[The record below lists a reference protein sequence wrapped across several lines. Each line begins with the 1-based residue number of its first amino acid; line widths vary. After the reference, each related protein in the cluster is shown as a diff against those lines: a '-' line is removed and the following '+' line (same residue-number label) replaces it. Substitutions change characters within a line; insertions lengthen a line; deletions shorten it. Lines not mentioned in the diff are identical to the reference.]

1 MSEELKT
8 LNVLYKL
15 KKEILKSQNDT
26 LVSQIDHAILKTYKD
41 QLVFSFI
48 GHYSA
53 GKSSLINYLLEQD
66 ILPSS
71 PVPTTSNTV
80 AVQIGDDTEISAF
93 LNQYQYVAVK
103 DYEELRT
110 LNTKDIDISAINIDV
125 QHDDFKNNTVLQD
138 TPGVDSNT
146 DSHRDSTNRFLL
158 NSDFIFFTVEYNHVE
173 SEHNMAL
180 LKELSMMGIP
190 LILII
195 NQIDKH
201 DDQEISMDTFLSR
214 IKNTLKDWNISLH
227 DIFTTS
233 IYESPYNQVGDLKA
247 FIHELETNRHKLQD
261 DYFNRITKTIE
272 NSQLEYLSDAL
283 AGLENNPE
291 EIDTHNID
299 AVKSHIKFLNQEIE
313 KSKVESLHN
322 DEAALNAHVK
332 ESAKKIVRDSYIFPH
347 EVKSA
352 ITHYLNILAGEVK
365 VPGLFGKKKKE
376 AEMLRESKSDIEQNL
391 NNIFKTEINAPINSF
406 FGSLGLTGQPF
417 KYAFNKELLIEDEI
431 THLNNQ
437 FILNYLDKFK
447 ANIVSDVSN
456 VVMDH
461 LSLMEKSDAGELKAQ
476 SQLDDNLDRYENI
489 LKLLTLQNSIETT
502 SYRHFYIHM
511 DDEIDKLNLTEEV
524 NLDAERETAGPREN
538 LTDDF
543 KFIDEGGV
551 DLNYYYKVIEKLDDK
566 ARYSDFHRVIGDK
579 LERIDKG
586 KANISVFGGFSAGKT
601 TFINALLNKAHLA
614 MSPNPTTATITEIN
628 NNESSEMQFKTEED
642 LIDTL
647 EMLSNQSHDS
657 VEGYFKWIKKERQN
671 VPETYKPFLDGI
683 LNKYDE
689 YQPNL
694 GKKIKINTDSLIS
707 MVSSDED
714 STFVHKAYVSL
725 ENEMTDKYTLID
737 SPGINSIN
745 QRHTKE
751 TRNIIAD
758 SDLIIYVSYYNHVFS
773 RSDEAFLKYIQSI
786 KGEDFPIIFIINA
799 VDLMRSEADKNQVID
814 YMSNALISLG
824 ITNMIFPVS
833 SKRALNSEDVM
844 FNEAKENILNITDKL
859 ASNVQVQS
867 IRETAQQL
875 KLNIESNIRQYENA
889 DLERTRIETGR
900 HNVLR
905 DLETFSAYTIQSNL
919 HQEID
924 VLLSFIN
931 KRFELKL
938 YDYLKGLITV
948 SDIQDKNYLVK
959 NESLLKNELEHFL
972 TIEISTVFNTVY
984 RQAEELMIQNITQ
997 YNERLSAANTTHT
1010 LVFNRQL
1017 EDEPKISV
1025 DVSEFGKYGKQ
1036 LHQARNNQKAFRDNL
1051 LDFAGHISGSL
1062 DINGL
1067 NTEMEQLI
1075 DEYLDKVQKDI
1086 DEQKT
1091 VISRELKKPLPVIEE
1106 SDYEEDQK
1114 LLESLTEIKGD

>member
-1 MSEELKT
+1 MGEELKT

-26 LVSQIDHAILKTYKD
+26 LVSQIDHAISKTYKN

-53 GKSSLINYLLEQD
+53 GKSSLINHLLEQD

-103 DYEELRT
+103 DYGELRS
-110 LNTKDIDISAINIDV
+110 LNTRDIDISAINIDV
-125 QHDDFKNNTVLQD
+125 RHDDFKNNTVLQD

-146 DSHRDSTNRFLL
+146 DSHRESTNRFLL

-201 DDQEISMDTFLSR
+201 DDQEIKMDTFLSR

-227 DIFTTS
+227 DIITTS
-233 IYESPYNQVGDLKA
+233 IYESPYNQVGKLKS
-247 FIHELETNRHKLQD
+247 FIHELERERQRLQD

-272 NSQLEYLSDAL
+272 NSQLEYLEDELSALESDD
-283 AGLENNPE
+283 ED
-291 EIDTHNID
+291 IDTRDID
-299 AVKSHIKFLNQEIE
+299 AVKNHIKFLSREME
-313 KSKVESLHN
+313 KSKVESLHD
-322 DEAALNAHVK
+322 DEALLNDHVK
-332 ESAKKIVRDSYIFPH
+332 DSARKIVKDSYIFPH
-347 EVKSA
+347 EVKSS
-352 ITHYLNILAGEVK
+352 ITNHLKIIAGEVK
-365 VPGLFGKKKKE
+365 VPGLFGRKKKE
-376 AEMLRESKSDIEQNL
+376 EQMLRESRAEIEQNL
-391 NNIFKTEINAPINSF
+391 NDIFKTEINAPINSF
-406 FGSLGLTGQPF
+406 FGGLGLTGKPF
-417 KYAFNKELLIEDEI
+417 RYEFNNDLLIEEEI

-447 ANIVSDVSN
+447 ANIISDVAGE
-456 VVMDH
+456 VMNH
-461 LSLMEKSDAGELKAQ
+461 LPVMEKSDAGELKEQ
-476 SQLDDNLDRYENI
+476 SHLDDNLDKYENI
-489 LKLLTLQNSIETT
+489 LKLLSLRDSIETT

-511 DDEIDKLNLTEEV
+511 DDEIDKLNLIEEV
-524 NLDAERETAGPREN
+524 ELDEEAETAAVGDDMK
-538 LTDDF
+538 DDF
-543 KFIDEGGV
+543 KFTDEGRV
-551 DLNYYYKVIEKLDDK
+551 DLGYYHEVIGRLDGK
-566 ARYSDFHRVIGDK
+566 ERYSDFQRVIRDK

-628 NNESSEMQFKTEED
+628 NNESSEILFKTSQD

-647 EMLSNQSHDS
+647 EMLSNERHSS
-657 VEGYFKWIKKERQN
+657 VEEYFKWIKRERQN

-683 LNKYDE
+683 LNKYDV
-689 YQPNL
+689 YKSDL
-694 GKKIKINTDSLIS
+694 GMKRKIDTDELIKT
-707 MVSSDED
+707 VSSDED
-714 STFVHKAYVSL
+714 STFVHKAFVSL
-725 ENEMTDKYTLID
+725 QNEITDKYTLID

-773 RSDEAFLKYIQSI
+773 RSDETFLKYIQSI

-824 ITNMIFPVS
+824 ITHMIFPVS
-833 SKRALNSEDVM
+833 SKRALNNEDSM
-844 FNEAKENILNITDKL
+844 FDEAKENILNITDKL

-867 IRETAQQL
+867 IRETTQQL

-900 HNVLR
+900 QNILS
-905 DLETFSAYTIQSNL
+905 DLETFSAYTFQSNL
-919 HQEID
+919 YQETD
-924 VLLSFIN
+924 VLLSFIS
-931 KRFELKL
+931 KRLELKL
-938 YDYLKGLITV
+938 YDYLKGFITV

-972 TIEISTVFNTVY
+972 TIEVSTVFNTVY
-984 RQAEELMIQNITQ
+984 RQAEEMMIQNITQ
-997 YNERLSAANTTHT
+997 FNERLSAVNTPHT
-1010 LVFNRQL
+1010 LIFNRQP
-1017 EDEPKISV
+1017 EDEPIIKV
-1025 DVSEFGKYGKQ
+1025 DVSEFGTYSRR

-1051 LDFAGHISGSL
+1051 LDFAGHISGTL
-1062 DINGL
+1062 DISKL
-1067 NTEMEQLI
+1067 NSDMESLI
-1075 DEYLDKVQKDI
+1075 DEYLNRVQEDI
-1086 DEQKT
+1086 SQQKP
-1091 VISRELKKPLPVIEE
+1091 VIIEGLKQPLPVIRE

-1114 LLESLTEIKGD
+1114 LLESLTEMKGD

>member
-8 LNVLYKL
+8 LNILYKL

-41 QLVFSFI
+41 QLVLSFI

-80 AVQIGDDTEISAF
+80 AVQIGDAAEISAF

-103 DYEELRT
+103 DYEELRS

-125 QHDDFKNNTVLQD
+125 QHGDFKNNTVLQD

-146 DSHRDSTNRFLL
+146 DSHRESTNRFLL

-173 SEHNMAL
+173 SEHNMVL

-201 DDQEISMDTFLSR
+201 DDQEITMDTFLSK
-214 IKNTLKDWNISLH
+214 IKNTLKDWNITLH
-227 DIFTTS
+227 EIFTTS
-233 IYESPYNQVGDLKA
+233 IYESPYNQVGELKS
-247 FIHELETNRHKLQD
+247 FIHELERKRHELLD
-261 DYFNRITKTIE
+261 AYFNRITQTIE
-272 NSQLEYLSDAL
+272 NSQLEYLKDELADHESD
-283 AGLENNPE
+283 EE
-291 EIDTHNID
+291 EIDTRSID
-299 AVKSHIKFLNQEIE
+299 EVKRHIKFLNQEIE
-313 KSKVESLHN
+313 KSKVESLHQ
-322 DEAALNAHVK
+322 DETLLNNHVK
-332 ESAKKIVRDSYIFPH
+332 DSVRKIVKDSYIFPH
-347 EVKSA
+347 EVKSS
-352 ITHYLNILAGEVK
+352 ITHYLNIMAGEVK
-365 VPGLFGKKKKE
+365 VPGFFSRKKKE
-376 AEMLRESKSDIEQNL
+376 AEMIHQSKVEIERNL

-406 FGSLGLTGQPF
+406 FGGLGLTGEPF
-417 KYAFNKELLIEDEI
+417 KYNFNNDLLIEEEI

-447 ANIVSDVSN
+447 AKIVSDAAN
-456 VVMDH
+456 AVMNH
-461 LSLMEKSDAGELKAQ
+461 LPSMEKSDAGELKEQ
-476 SQLDDNLDRYENI
+476 SQLDDDLKRYENI
-489 LKLLTLQNSIETT
+489 LKLLSLQTSIEST
-502 SYRHFYIHM
+502 SYRHFYIHI
-511 DDEIDKLNLTEEV
+511 DDEIDKLNLVEEV
-524 NLDAERETAGPREN
+524 ELNNDSETAGTGEILR
-538 LTDDF
+538 DDF
-543 KFIDEGGV
+543 KFINEGGV
-551 DLNYYYKVIEKLDDK
+551 DLDYYYEVTGHLKDK
-566 ARYSDFHRVIGDK
+566 KRYSDFHRVIEDK
-579 LERIDKG
+579 LERIRKG
-586 KANISVFGGFSAGKT
+586 RANISVFGGFSAGKT
-601 TFINALLNKAHLA
+601 TFINALLNKAQLA

-628 NNESSEMQFKTEED
+628 DNESSEILFKTEDD
-642 LIDTL
+642 LIGTL
-647 EMLSNQSHDS
+647 EMLSNQKHDS
-657 VEGYFKWIKKERQN
+657 VEGYFKWIKRERQN

-683 LNKYDE
+683 LNKYED
-689 YQPNL
+689 YKSDL
-694 GKKIKINTDSLIS
+694 GMKRKIETASLIS
-707 MVSSDED
+707 TVSSDED

-725 ENEMTDKYTLID
+725 QNEITEKYTLID

-786 KGEDFPIIFIINA
+786 KGENFPIIFIINA
-799 VDLMRSEADKNQVID
+799 VDLMKNEADKNQVID

-833 SKRALNSEDVM
+833 SKRALNSEDSM

-867 IRETAQQL
+867 IRETAEQL

-889 DLERTRIETGR
+889 DLERTRIESTR
-900 HNVLR
+900 HNIFT
-905 DLETFSAYTIQSNL
+905 DLETFSALDIKSNL
-919 HQEID
+919 YQEID
-924 VLLSFIN
+924 VLLAFIT

-938 YDYLKGLITV
+938 YDYMKGLITV

-959 NESLLKNELEHFL
+959 NQSLIKNELEHFL
-972 TIEISTVFNTVY
+972 TIEVSTVFNTVY

-997 YNERLSAANTTHT
+997 FNERLSAANTTHS
-1010 LVFNRQL
+1010 LVFNRQA
-1017 EDEPKISV
+1017 EEEPKISV
-1025 DVSEFGKYGKQ
+1025 DVSEFGKYGKL
-1036 LHQARNNQKAFRDNL
+1036 LHQARNNQKAFRDSL
-1051 LDFAGHISGSL
+1051 LDFAGHISTTL
-1062 DINGL
+1062 DIDGL
-1067 NTEMEQLI
+1067 SADMKHLI
-1075 DEYLDKVQKDI
+1075 DEYLNKVQEDI
-1086 DEQKT
+1086 SEQKP
-1091 VISRELKKPLPVIEE
+1091 VMIEELKKPLPVIEE

-1114 LLESLTEIKGD
+1114 LLESLSEIKGD